1 MTVIEVND
9 GRGWVDV
16 TESVSELR
24 HVVDGRGLERIEIEL
39 QGMDVSVGWRCRY
52 SSGRSIRFEGIVH
65 EVVRKR
71 VGGRMMEVKVTAYSD
86 LIAYDRHVVF
96 RLYSTGT
103 TAGAIIRDLASLEV
117 DVDVTNVDDGPAL
130 TAPWSIENVAALRVM
145 LDVAKG
151 TNYYLRMKP
160 GRSLHFKPKASGAPK
175 ATLDA
180 TKVLAAEYSEDRWK
194 LRNRVIYVGTG
205 GKVLADVSD
214 PPGDLPEV
222 VHDPFLTDSNE
233 ALRRAQVRLAINR
246 EYGRAL
252 RLEVADET
260 LEALGIDLFDTV
272 TVDLPDLGVS
282 NTEMYVVAIEH
293 VPASRRCR
301 LTLGGRLE
309 LLEDYLGEAIGGD
322 AAARFGPRPTVIGE
336 IADLRSTLFFTRKV
350 VSASSYRFVTYW
362 NRRPVTI
369 HRGENVIINPRT
381 GEIELISSATSGYA
395 EVHFLPPTETFR
407 RWGYIE
413 WISYPGGGSIT
424 VKVMDPQGNVLV
436 QKEDPN
442 LGGWHLTKR
451 LRLKRWPGRAQE
463 ITRRPANRLWTGIN
477 AEVFASN
484 GGIVSGSCI
493 GMTPTSGTGEMIYM
507 LPSPA
512 DFSWAHYVTFFLYA
526 FSPNTTVKL
535 RLYTDSSNYYEGA
548 VTVSEPDVW
557 REYVLSIPSFSSIG
571 SPSLNNIT
579 QIGIVSDGPILFD
592 IDYLLHQYIHGTI
605 IVRFEISRPSIS
617 AQSPKISSVSI
628 TYEEVTHT

>member
-1 MTVIEVND
+1 
-9 GRGWVDV
+9 
-16 TESVSELR
+16 
-24 HVVDGRGLERIEIEL
+24 
-39 QGMDVSVGWRCRY
+39 
-52 SSGRSIRFEGIVH
+52 
-65 EVVRKR
+65 
-71 VGGRMMEVKVTAYSD
+71 
-86 LIAYDRHVVF
+86 
-96 RLYSTGT
+96 
-103 TAGAIIRDLASLEV
+103 
-117 DVDVTNVDDGPAL
+117 
-130 TAPWSIENVAALRVM
+130 
-145 LDVAKG
+145 
-151 TNYYLRMKP
+151 
-160 GRSLHFKPKASGAPK
+160 
-175 ATLDA
+175 
-180 TKVLAAEYSEDRWK
+180 
-194 LRNRVIYVGTG
+194 
-205 GKVLADVSD
+205 
-214 PPGDLPEV
+214 
-222 VHDPFLTDSNE
+222 
-233 ALRRAQVRLAINR
+233 
-246 EYGRAL
+246 
-252 RLEVADET
+252 
-260 LEALGIDLFDTV
+260 
-272 TVDLPDLGVS
+272 LGVS
-282 NTEMYVVAIEH
+282 NTEMYVVTIEH

-322 AAARFGPRPTVIGE
+322 VAARFGPRPMIVGE

-369 HRGENVIINPRT
+369 HRGENVTLNPVT
-381 GEIELISSATSGYA
+381 GMVELAPGFTSGYA

-413 WISYPGGGSIT
+413 WISYPGEGSIT

-436 QKEDPN
+436 QREDPN

-477 AEVFASN
+477 AEVFTSS

-512 DFSWAHYVTFFLYA
+512 DFSWARFATLFLYA

-535 RLYTDSSNYYEGA
+535 RFYTDQSNYFEGSI
-548 VTVSEPDVW
+548 TITDPDVW
-557 REYVLSIPSFSSIG
+557 KEYVLAITSFSRIG
-571 SPSLNNIT
+571 NPSLSNTT

-605 IVRFEISRPSIS
+605 IVRFELSRPSATS
-617 AQSPKISSVSI
+617 SSPKISSISI
-628 TYEEVTHT
+628 TYEEVARK